1 MMAPIPVTQ
10 PGEQPAFRAAIVTAK
25 DLLRLPL
32 PNQED
37 EQLSTRLYE
46 TLNVCVPLTHIS
58 AIYCHDNEAL
68 VQEYPSLSDPLPFT
82 PCHQD
87 GKCQVELLNASA
99 GWCWVK
105 VEHGTLHWL
114 IAKTQPAQRTLLL
127 HLLEIV
133 ATHYSLL
140 QANRQ
145 LDLFNSPLLNRI
157 PFWQEK
163 LESLTRLLRL
173 AGSLP
178 ARQLLA
184 QFDSTLRFWMG
195 AQEVLLIQRQDEKP
209 QLLYPQ
215 TNTHS
220 EALLTL
226 LSDDRPQQTE
236 ENCLFWYSFPILLR
250 RQYHASLALG
260 LQRPLVNED
269 RQLLFFVAEE
279 LGLMTELYEL
289 RQHKK
294 ATTEQSELAPEEVAR
309 LRELGKNNLRL
320 QKQLKQRDEQERQLQ
335 LDSQRDPLT
344 QLANRAMFL
353 HRLDHGFKHYQ
364 RYPDQGFAILLVD
377 LLSLHEVNEQ
387 YGDELGDLLLKS
399 IAQRLRVSTRQ
410 NDLVARLSGDEF
422 IIFLDASQSTDAITP
437 VISRILEQLQQPL
450 LIDNH
455 EITIHACLGVATV
468 NSTIDDVS
476 QLLRQADIATFQAK
490 RRGQDHAVFYSEL
503 CDIPDRLSPEQTLHQ
518 ALQEK
523 RLLPYFQPIMRLR
536 DRRIVQLE
544 LLARLLDEEG
554 EIHEAGS
561 FIPLA
566 EQSDLILEIDR
577 MMLRHACG
585 LLQGLFRPLIKQH
598 SLRIS
603 INLSGK
609 HLASRDQIQ
618 QLLQIIQESNVPPK
632 LFIFEF
638 KERDLTRR
646 DSQTLT
652 LLHELRAKGIGI
664 AVDDFGTGFGS
675 LNALF
680 HYPVDFVKIDDSFT
694 HRLLKSTRDRALIR
708 AIRDISH
715 DLGMQVIVEGV
726 EQREQHLKLSEMGCD
741 LAQGDFFSAPM
752 PPDALF
758 SLLPNRAAPPE
769 VKKD

>member
-1 MMAPIPVTQ
+1 MVAIPVKQ
-10 PGEQPAFRAAIVTAK
+10 PGEQPAFRAAIVAAK
-25 DLLRLPL
+25 DLLTLALLEQDEEAPL
-32 PNQED
+32 AS
-37 EQLSTRLYE
+37 LHAAVSS
-46 TLNVCVPLTHIS
+46 CVPLTHLS
-58 AIYCHDNEAL
+58 AIYCNGNEL
-68 VQEYPSLSDPLPFT
+68 QVQEQPQLSDSLPFT
-82 PCHQD
+82 PCSSQ
-87 GKCQVELLNASA
+87 GKKQIEQLSSSA

-105 VEHGTLHWL
+105 VEHGSLHWL
-114 IAKTQPAQRTLLL
+114 VARTQLAQRTLLS
-127 HLLEIV
+127 HLLEIA

-163 LESLTRLLRL
+163 LESFTRLLRL
-173 AGSLP
+173 AGTLP
-178 ARQLLA
+178 AQQLLA

-195 AQEVLLIQRQDEKP
+195 AQEVLLLQRQDDVGR
-209 QLLYPQ
+209 LIYPQ
-215 TNTHS
+215 SATAG
-220 EALLTL
+220 EALLNL
-226 LSDDRPQQTE
+226 LSDDRPQQSE
-236 ENCLFWYSFPILLR
+236 DNCLHWYSFPILLR
-250 RQYHASLALG
+250 RQHHANLALA
-260 LQRPLVNED
+260 LQRPLVTED

-279 LGLMTELYEL
+279 LGLMIELYEL

-294 ATTEQSELAPEEVAR
+294 QTAEQAELAPEEIHR

-335 LDSQRDPLT
+335 LDAQRDPLT

-353 HRLDHGFKHYQ
+353 HRLDHAFKHYQ
-364 RYPDQGFAILLVD
+364 RYPNQGFAILLID

-387 YGDELGDLLLKS
+387 YGDELGDLLLKN
-399 IAQRLRVSTRQ
+399 IAQLLRSSTRQ
-410 NDLVARLSGDEF
+410 NDLVARLSGDEY
-422 IIFLDASQSTDAITP
+422 IVFLDASQSTEAITP
-437 VISRILEQLQQPL
+437 VISRILEQLQHPVM
-450 LIDNH
+450 IDNH
-455 EITIHACLGVATV
+455 EISIHAALGVATI
-468 NSTIDDVS
+468 NAEIDDVS
-476 QLLRQADIATFQAK
+476 QLLRQVDIATFQAK
-490 RRGQDHAVFYSEL
+490 RRGANHAVFYSEL
-503 CDIPDRLSPEQTLHQ
+503 CDIPDRLSPEQTLQQ
-518 ALQEK
+518 ALREK
-523 RLLPYFQPIMRLR
+523 RLLPYFQPILRLR
-536 DRRIVQLE
+536 DRRVVQIE

-585 LLQGLFRPLIKQH
+585 LLQGLFLPLIKQH

-603 INLSGK
+603 INFSGK
-609 HLASRDQIQ
+609 HLGSREQIQ
-618 QLLQIIQESNVPPK
+618 QLLQIIHESDVPPK

-646 DSQTLT
+646 DTQTLT
-652 LLHELRAKGIGI
+652 LIHELRAKGIGI
-664 AVDDFGTGFGS
+664 AVDDFGTGFSS

-694 HRLLKSTRDRALIR
+694 HRLLKSNRDRALIR

-726 EQREQHLKLSEMGCD
+726 EQREQQLKLSEMGCD

-758 SLLPNRAAPPE
+758 SLLPNRAVPPE
-769 VKKD
+769 TKKD